1 LRKHWPKVVIYFC
14 GIINSQQKR
23 WKTAMT
29 AAIKEEIYLAQSKKE
44 EEYLFPFK
52 CVYMCVFVKRK
63 E

>member
-1 LRKHWPKVVIYFC
+1 LRKHWPKVIYFC
-14 GIINSQQKR
+14 GIINSQQKKR
-23 WKTAMT
+23 WKTATT

-63 E
+63 